1 LPERVGRYE
10 IRERIGQG
18 AMAEVYRAYDPDIG
32 RDLAIKLL
40 RGEFRENVQ
49 YAARFLREAKAAGAL
64 SHPNIVTIYDVGQEG
79 GYPYIAMELLEGEPL
94 DAVLDRYGR
103 LAPDDVLAVGLQLAE
118 ALSYAHG
125 LGVVHR
131 DIKPSNI
138 LLAPDGRG
146 VKILDFGIAR
156 VAEAHVDEAE
166 TLRTQVGQVLG
177 TPRYMSPEQALGQ
190 EIDGRSDLFSTGVV
204 LYELLTGRRAFDGSS
219 AATLALQITQQD
231 PAPIGD
237 FAPDAPRG
245 LQFIIGKLIA
255 KRPDRRFA
263 DGAQAAEAFR
273 REQAAV
279 AAAKGEA
286 RAPRRRLPLQVRLS
300 VLMASLTTVV
310 LLAGTTLVVERQYE
324 AMERMALTSGAAVAA
339 FVASNVALQAADNA
353 SLPPAERDWLPVEA
367 FVKSAVADPN
377 IRRLSVVDADGVVR
391 ASSDPALVGR
401 PHQGVGAEPVL
412 QRQGGATVTLAGAA
426 GASQDLRFVR
436 PVTYAGRDFG
446 LVDVRLSK
454 ADLDAAARL
463 SRMLMLALGLI
474 IVMTVIG
481 ASYAVVR
488 ALARPV
494 QRLKSAL
501 DRAADG
507 DFDFRLSHSRS
518 DEFGDLFDSFNRL
531 TATVEARL
539 EPASAPK
546 PSELDEAVRED
557 RTVMMVKA

>member
-1 LPERVGRYE
+1 MPERVGRYE

-18 AMAEVYRAYDPDIG
+18 AMAEVFRAFDPEIG
-32 RDLAIKLL
+32 RDLAVKVLK
-40 RGEFRENVQ
+40 GEFRENAQ

-64 SHPNIVTIYDVGQEG
+64 SHPNIVTIYDVGQDG

-94 DAVLDRYGR
+94 DAVLERYGR
-103 LAPDDVLAVGLQLAE
+103 LPADDVLSIGLQLVD

-138 LLAPDGRG
+138 VLAPDGRG

-166 TLRTQVGQVLG
+166 TLRTQAGQVLG

-190 EIDGRSDLFSTGVV
+190 EIDGRSDLFSTGTV

-231 PAPIGD
+231 PPPIAD

-245 LQFIIGKLIA
+245 LQFIIGKLMA

-273 REQAAV
+273 REQGAL
-279 AAAKGEA
+279 AAARGEA
-286 RAPRRRLPLQVRLS
+286 RATKRRLPLQVRLS
-300 VLMASLTTVV
+300 VLMAVITGAV
-310 LLAGTTLVVERQYE
+310 LLAGSTLVVQRQYQ
-324 AMERMALTSGAAVAA
+324 AMEQMALTSGTAVAA

-377 IRRLSVVDADGVVR
+377 IKRLSVVDAEGVVR
-391 ASSDPALVGR
+391 ASSDPALLGR

-412 QRQGGATVTLAGAA
+412 QSRDGTTVTLAGLE
-426 GASQDLRFVR
+426 GAQDLRFVR
-436 PVTYAGRDFG
+436 PITYAGRDFG

-454 ADLDAAARL
+454 AELDAAARL
-463 SRMLMLALGLI
+463 SRMLLLALGLI
-474 IVMTVIG
+474 IVGTVIG
-481 ASYAVVR
+481 TSYAVVR
-488 ALARPV
+488 ALAQPV
-494 QRLKSAL
+494 QRLKGAL

-507 DFDFRLSHSRS
+507 DFDFRLSHNRS
-518 DEFGDLFDSFNRL
+518 DEFGELFDAFNRL
-531 TATVEARL
+531 AATLEARL
-539 EPASAPK
+539 EPATQARAA
-546 PSELDEAVRED
+546 ELEAAVAED

>member
-1 LPERVGRYE
+1 MPERVGRYE

-18 AMAEVYRAYDPDIG
+18 AMAEVYRAYDPGIG

-40 RGEFRENVQ
+40 KGEFRENAQ
-49 YAARFLREAKAAGAL
+49 YAGRFLREAKAAGAL
-64 SHPNIVTIYDVGQEG
+64 SHPNIVTIYDVGEEG

-94 DAVLDRYGR
+94 DVVLERYGK
-103 LAPDDVLAVGLQLAE
+103 LAPDDVLAIGLQLTE
-118 ALSYAHG
+118 ALAYAHG

-146 VKILDFGIAR
+146 AKILDFGIAR

-166 TLRTQVGQVLG
+166 TLRTQAGQVLG

-231 PAPIGD
+231 PAPIGEV
-237 FAPDAPRG
+237 APDAPRG
-245 LQFIIGKLIA
+245 LQFIISKLMA

-273 REQAAV
+273 REQAALV
-279 AAAKGEA
+279 AAKAEA
-286 RAPRRRLPLQVRLS
+286 RTPRRRLPLQVRLS
-300 VLMASLTTVV
+300 LLMASVTTAV
-310 LLAGTTLVVERQYE
+310 LLTGASVVVERQYE
-324 AMERMALTSGAAVAA
+324 AMERMALTSGTAVAA

-353 SLPPAERDWLPVEA
+353 SLPAAERDWLPVEA
-367 FVKSAVADPN
+367 FVKSAVGDPN
-377 IRRLSVVDADGVVR
+377 IRRLSVVDAEGVVR

-401 PHQGVGAEPVL
+401 PHQGVGADPVL
-412 QRQGGATVTLAGAA
+412 QKQGEVTVTLAGMT
-426 GASQDLRFVR
+426 GAQDLRFVR
-436 PVTYAGRDFG
+436 PITYAGRSFG
-446 LVDVRLSK
+446 LVDVSLSK

-463 SRMLMLALGLI
+463 SKMLMLALGLI

-488 ALARPV
+488 AIARPI
-494 QRLKSAL
+494 QRLKAAL
-501 DRAADG
+501 DEAADG
-507 DFDFRLSHSRS
+507 NTDFRISHSRS
-518 DEFGDLFDSFNRL
+518 DEFGDLFDAFNRL

-539 EPASAPK
+539 EPGSGAPK
-546 PSELDEAVRED
+546 PSELDQAIRED
-557 RTVMMVKA
+557 RTVVMVKA

>member
-1 LPERVGRYE
+1 MPERVGRYE

-18 AMAEVYRAYDPDIG
+18 AMAEVYRAYDPGIG

-40 RGEFRENVQ
+40 KGEFRENAQ
-49 YAARFLREAKAAGAL
+49 YAGRFLREAKAAGAL
-64 SHPNIVTIYDVGQEG
+64 SHPNIVTIYDVGEEG

-94 DAVLDRYGR
+94 DAVLERYGN
-103 LAPDDVLAVGLQLAE
+103 LSPDDVLAIGLQLTE

-166 TLRTQVGQVLG
+166 TLRTQAGQVLG

-231 PAPIGD
+231 PAPIVD

-245 LQFIIGKLIA
+245 LQFIIGKLMA

-273 REQAAV
+273 REQAALV
-279 AAAKGEA
+279 AAKAEAK
-286 RAPRRRLPLQVRLS
+286 APRRRLPLQVRLS
-300 VLMASLTTVV
+300 VVMASITTAV

-324 AMERMALTSGAAVAA
+324 AMERMALTSGTAVAT
-339 FVASNVALQAADNA
+339 FVANNVALQAADNA
-353 SLPPAERDWLPVEA
+353 SLPAAERDWLPVEA
-367 FVKSAVADPN
+367 FVKSAVGDPN
-377 IRRLSVVDADGVVR
+377 IRRLSVVDAEGVVR
-391 ASSDPALVGR
+391 ASSDPSLIGR
-401 PHQGVGAEPVL
+401 PHQGVGSDAVL
-412 QRQGGATVTLAGAA
+412 QRQGDVTVALSGAEGA
-426 GASQDLRFVR
+426 QDLRFVR
-436 PVTYAGRDFG
+436 PITYAGRSFG
-446 LVDVRLSK
+446 LVDVSLSK
-454 ADLDAAARL
+454 ADLDAAAAL

-474 IVMTVIG
+474 IVATVIG

-488 ALARPV
+488 AIAKPI
-494 QRLKSAL
+494 QRLKGAL
-501 DRAADG
+501 DAAADG
-507 DFDFRLSHSRS
+507 DFDFRLSHRRS
-518 DEFGDLFDSFNRL
+518 DEFGDLFDAFNRL

-539 EPASAPK
+539 EPAAAAK
-546 PSELDEAVRED
+546 PSAIDEAVRED

>member
-1 LPERVGRYE
+1 MPERVGRYE

-18 AMAEVYRAYDPDIG
+18 AMAEVFRAFDPEIG
-32 RDLAIKLL
+32 RDLAVKVLK
-40 RGEFRENVQ
+40 GEFRENAQ

-64 SHPNIVTIYDVGQEG
+64 SHPNIVTIYDVGQDG

-94 DAVLDRYGR
+94 DAVLERYGR
-103 LAPDDVLAVGLQLAE
+103 LPADDVLSIGLQLVD

-138 LLAPDGRG
+138 VLAPDGRG

-166 TLRTQVGQVLG
+166 TLRTQAGQVLG

-190 EIDGRSDLFSTGVV
+190 EIDGRSDLFSTGTV

-231 PAPIGD
+231 PPPIAD

-245 LQFIIGKLIA
+245 LQFIIGKLMA

-273 REQAAV
+273 REQGAL
-279 AAAKGEA
+279 AAARGEA
-286 RAPRRRLPLQVRLS
+286 RATKRRLPLQVRLS
-300 VLMASLTTVV
+300 VLMAVITGAV
-310 LLAGTTLVVERQYE
+310 LLAGSTLVVQRQYH
-324 AMERMALTSGAAVAA
+324 AMEQMALTSGTAVAA

-377 IRRLSVVDADGVVR
+377 IKRLSVVDAEGVVR
-391 ASSDPALVGR
+391 ASSDPALLGR

-412 QRQGGATVTLAGAA
+412 QSRDGTTVTLAGLE
-426 GASQDLRFVR
+426 GAQDLRFVR
-436 PVTYAGRDFG
+436 PITYAGRDFG

-454 ADLDAAARL
+454 AELDAAARL
-463 SRMLMLALGLI
+463 SRMLLLALGLI
-474 IVMTVIG
+474 IVGTVIG
-481 ASYAVVR
+481 TSYAVVR

-494 QRLKSAL
+494 QRLKGAL

-507 DFDFRLSHSRS
+507 DFDFRLSHNRS
-518 DEFGDLFDSFNRL
+518 DEFGELFDSFNRL
-531 TATVEARL
+531 AATLEARL
-539 EPASAPK
+539 EPATQARAA
-546 PSELDEAVRED
+546 ELEAAVAED

>member
-18 AMAEVYRAYDPDIG
+18 AMAEVFRAFDPEIG
-32 RDLAIKLL
+32 RDLAVKVLK
-40 RGEFRENVQ
+40 GEFRENAQ

-64 SHPNIVTIYDVGQEG
+64 SHPNIVTIYDVGQDG

-94 DAVLDRYGR
+94 DAVLERYGR
-103 LAPDDVLAVGLQLAE
+103 LPADDVLSIGLQLVD

-138 LLAPDGRG
+138 VLAPDGRG

-166 TLRTQVGQVLG
+166 TLRTQAGQVLG

-190 EIDGRSDLFSTGVV
+190 EIDGRSDLFSTGTV

-231 PAPIGD
+231 PPPIAD

-245 LQFIIGKLIA
+245 LQFIIGKLMA

-273 REQAAV
+273 REQGAL
-279 AAAKGEA
+279 AAARGEA
-286 RAPRRRLPLQVRLS
+286 RATKRRLPLQVRLS
-300 VLMASLTTVV
+300 MLMAVITGAV
-310 LLAGTTLVVERQYE
+310 LLAGSTLVVQRQYQ
-324 AMERMALTSGAAVAA
+324 AMEQMALTSGTAVAA

-377 IRRLSVVDADGVVR
+377 IKRLSVVDAEGVVR
-391 ASSDPALVGR
+391 ASSDPALLGR
-401 PHQGVGAEPVL
+401 PHQGFGAEPVL
-412 QRQGGATVTLAGAA
+412 QSRDGTTVTLAGAE
-426 GASQDLRFVR
+426 GAQDLRFVR
-436 PVTYAGRDFG
+436 PITYAGRDFG

-463 SRMLMLALGLI
+463 SRMLLLALGLI
-474 IVMTVIG
+474 IVGTVIG
-481 ASYAVVR
+481 TSYAVVR

-494 QRLKSAL
+494 QRLKGAL

-507 DFDFRLSHSRS
+507 DFDFRLSHNRS
-518 DEFGDLFDSFNRL
+518 DEFGELFDSFNRL
-531 TATVEARL
+531 AATVEARL
-539 EPASAPK
+539 EPAAQARAA
-546 PSELDEAVRED
+546 ELEAAVAED

>member
-1 LPERVGRYE
+1 
-10 IRERIGQG
+10 
-18 AMAEVYRAYDPDIG
+18 MAEVFRAFDPEIG
-32 RDLAIKLL
+32 RDLAVKVLK
-40 RGEFRENVQ
+40 GEFRENAQ

-64 SHPNIVTIYDVGQEG
+64 SHPNIVTIYDVGQDG

-94 DAVLDRYGR
+94 DAVLERYGR
-103 LAPDDVLAVGLQLAE
+103 LPADDVLSIGLQLVD

-138 LLAPDGRG
+138 VLAPDGRG

-166 TLRTQVGQVLG
+166 TLRTQAGQVLG

-190 EIDGRSDLFSTGVV
+190 EIDGRSDLFSTGTV

-231 PAPIGD
+231 PPPIAD

-245 LQFIIGKLIA
+245 LQFIIGKLMA

-273 REQAAV
+273 REQGAL
-279 AAAKGEA
+279 AAARGEA
-286 RAPRRRLPLQVRLS
+286 RATKRRLPLQVRLS
-300 VLMASLTTVV
+300 VLMAVITGAV
-310 LLAGTTLVVERQYE
+310 LLAGSTLVVQRQYQ
-324 AMERMALTSGAAVAA
+324 AMEQMALTSGTAVAA

-377 IRRLSVVDADGVVR
+377 IKRLSVVDAEGVVR
-391 ASSDPALVGR
+391 ASSDPALLGR
-401 PHQGVGAEPVL
+401 PHQGFGAEPVL
-412 QRQGGATVTLAGAA
+412 QSRDGTTVTLAGAE
-426 GASQDLRFVR
+426 GAQDLRFVR
-436 PVTYAGRDFG
+436 PITYAGRDFG

-463 SRMLMLALGLI
+463 SRMLLLALGLI
-474 IVMTVIG
+474 IVGTVIG
-481 ASYAVVR
+481 TSYAVVR

-494 QRLKSAL
+494 QRLKGAL

-507 DFDFRLSHSRS
+507 DFDFRLSHNRS
-518 DEFGDLFDSFNRL
+518 DEFGELFDSFNRL
-531 TATVEARL
+531 AATVEARL
-539 EPASAPK
+539 EPAAQARAA
-546 PSELDEAVRED
+546 ELEAAVAED

>member
-1 LPERVGRYE
+1 MPERVGRYE

-18 AMAEVYRAYDPDIG
+18 AMAEVFRAFDPEIG
-32 RDLAIKLL
+32 RDLAVKVLK
-40 RGEFRENVQ
+40 GEFRENAQ

-64 SHPNIVTIYDVGQEG
+64 SHPNIVTIYDVGQDG

-94 DAVLDRYGR
+94 DAVLERYGR
-103 LAPDDVLAVGLQLAE
+103 LPADDVLSIGLQLVD

-138 LLAPDGRG
+138 VLAPDGRG

-166 TLRTQVGQVLG
+166 TLRTQAGQVLG

-190 EIDGRSDLFSTGVV
+190 EIDGRSDLFSTGTV

-231 PAPIGD
+231 PPPIAD

-245 LQFIIGKLIA
+245 LQFIIGKLMA

-273 REQAAV
+273 REQGAL
-279 AAAKGEA
+279 AAARGEA
-286 RAPRRRLPLQVRLS
+286 RATKRRLPLQVRLS
-300 VLMASLTTVV
+300 VLMAVITGAV
-310 LLAGTTLVVERQYE
+310 LLAGSTLVVQRQYQ
-324 AMERMALTSGAAVAA
+324 AMEQMALTSGTAVAA

-377 IRRLSVVDADGVVR
+377 IKRLSVVDAEGVVR
-391 ASSDPALVGR
+391 ASSDPALLGR

-412 QRQGGATVTLAGAA
+412 QSRDGTTVTLAGLE
-426 GASQDLRFVR
+426 GAQDLRFVR
-436 PVTYAGRDFG
+436 PITYAGRDFG

-454 ADLDAAARL
+454 AELDAAARL
-463 SRMLMLALGLI
+463 SRMLLLALGLI
-474 IVMTVIG
+474 IVGTVIG
-481 ASYAVVR
+481 TSYAVVR

-494 QRLKSAL
+494 QRLKGAL

-507 DFDFRLSHSRS
+507 DFDFRLSHNRS
-518 DEFGDLFDSFNRL
+518 DEFGELFDSFNRL
-531 TATVEARL
+531 AATLEARL
-539 EPASAPK
+539 EPATQARAA
-546 PSELDEAVRED
+546 ELEAAVAED

>member
-1 LPERVGRYE
+1 MPERVGRYE

-18 AMAEVYRAYDPDIG
+18 AMAEVFRAFDPEIG
-32 RDLAIKLL
+32 RDLAVKVLK
-40 RGEFRENVQ
+40 GEFRENAQ

-64 SHPNIVTIYDVGQEG
+64 SHPNIVTIYDVGQDG

-94 DAVLDRYGR
+94 DAVLERYGR
-103 LAPDDVLAVGLQLAE
+103 LPADDVLSIGLQLVD

-138 LLAPDGRG
+138 VLAPDGRG

-156 VAEAHVDEAE
+156 VAETHVDEAE
-166 TLRTQVGQVLG
+166 TLRTQAGQVLG

-190 EIDGRSDLFSTGVV
+190 EIDGRSDLFSTGTV

-231 PAPIGD
+231 PPPIAD

-245 LQFIIGKLIA
+245 LQFIIGKLMA

-273 REQAAV
+273 REQGAL
-279 AAAKGEA
+279 AAARGEA
-286 RAPRRRLPLQVRLS
+286 RATKRRLPLQVRLS
-300 VLMASLTTVV
+300 VLMAVITGAV
-310 LLAGTTLVVERQYE
+310 LLAGSTLVVQRQYQ
-324 AMERMALTSGAAVAA
+324 AMEQMALTSGTAVAA

-377 IRRLSVVDADGVVR
+377 IKRLSVVDAEGVVR
-391 ASSDPALVGR
+391 ASSDPALLGR

-412 QRQGGATVTLAGAA
+412 QSRDGTTVTLAGLE
-426 GASQDLRFVR
+426 GAQDLRFVR
-436 PVTYAGRDFG
+436 PITYAGRDFG

-454 ADLDAAARL
+454 AELDAAARL
-463 SRMLMLALGLI
+463 SRMLLLALGLI
-474 IVMTVIG
+474 IVGTVIG
-481 ASYAVVR
+481 TSYAVVR
-488 ALARPV
+488 ALAQPV
-494 QRLKSAL
+494 QRLKGAL

-507 DFDFRLSHSRS
+507 DFDFRLSHNRS
-518 DEFGDLFDSFNRL
+518 DEFGELFDSFNRL
-531 TATVEARL
+531 AATLEARL
-539 EPASAPK
+539 EPATQARAA
-546 PSELDEAVRED
+546 ELEAAVAED

>member
-18 AMAEVYRAYDPDIG
+18 AMAEVFRAFDPEIG
-32 RDLAIKLL
+32 RDLAVKVLK
-40 RGEFRENVQ
+40 GEFRENAQ

-64 SHPNIVTIYDVGQEG
+64 SHPNIVTIYDVGQDG

-94 DAVLDRYGR
+94 DAVLERYGR
-103 LAPDDVLAVGLQLAE
+103 LPADDVLSIGLQLVD

-138 LLAPDGRG
+138 VLAPDGRG

-166 TLRTQVGQVLG
+166 TLRTQAGQVLG

-190 EIDGRSDLFSTGVV
+190 EIDGRSDLFSTGTV

-231 PAPIGD
+231 PPPIAD

-245 LQFIIGKLIA
+245 LQFIIGKLMA

-273 REQAAV
+273 REQGAL
-279 AAAKGEA
+279 AAARGEA
-286 RAPRRRLPLQVRLS
+286 RATKRRLPLQVRLS
-300 VLMASLTTVV
+300 VLMAVITGAV
-310 LLAGTTLVVERQYE
+310 LLAGSTLVVQRQYQ
-324 AMERMALTSGAAVAA
+324 AMEQMALTSGTAVAA

-377 IRRLSVVDADGVVR
+377 IKRLSVVDAEGVVR
-391 ASSDPALVGR
+391 ASSDPALLGR

-412 QRQGGATVTLAGAA
+412 QSRDGTTVTLAGLE
-426 GASQDLRFVR
+426 GAQDLRFVR
-436 PVTYAGRDFG
+436 PITYAGRDFG

-454 ADLDAAARL
+454 AELDAAARL
-463 SRMLMLALGLI
+463 SRMLLLALGLI
-474 IVMTVIG
+474 IVGTVIG
-481 ASYAVVR
+481 TSYAVVR
-488 ALARPV
+488 ALAQPV
-494 QRLKSAL
+494 QRLKGAL

-507 DFDFRLSHSRS
+507 DFDFRLSHNRS
-518 DEFGDLFDSFNRL
+518 DEFGELFDSFNRL
-531 TATVEARL
+531 AATLEARL
-539 EPASAPK
+539 EPATQARAA
-546 PSELDEAVRED
+546 ELEAAVAED

>member
-1 LPERVGRYE
+1 
-10 IRERIGQG
+10 
-18 AMAEVYRAYDPDIG
+18 MAEVFRAYDPEIG

-64 SHPNIVTIYDVGQEG
+64 SHPSIVTIYDVGQEG

-94 DAVLDRYGR
+94 DAVLERYGR
-103 LAPDDVLAVGLQLAE
+103 LPPDDVLAVGLQLAE
-118 ALSYAHG
+118 ALAYAHG

-138 LLAPDGRG
+138 MLAPDGRG

-156 VAEAHVDEAE
+156 VAEAHVEEAE
-166 TLRTQVGQVLG
+166 TLRTQAGQVLG

-190 EIDGRSDLFSTGVV
+190 EIDGRSDLFSSGVV

-245 LQFIIGKLIA
+245 LQFIIGKLMA
-255 KRPDRRFA
+255 KRPDRRFV

-273 REQAAV
+273 REQAA
-279 AAAKGEA
+279 AAAARAEA
-286 RAPRRRLPLQVRLS
+286 RSPRRRLPLQVRLS
-300 VLMASLTTVV
+300 VLMASVTTAV
-310 LLAGTTLVVERQYE
+310 LLTGAAVVVERQYQ
-324 AMERMALTSGAAVAA
+324 AMERMALTSGTAVAA

-353 SLPPAERDWLPVEA
+353 SLPAAERDWLPVEA

-377 IRRLSVVDADGVVR
+377 IRRLSVVDAEGVVR
-391 ASSDPALVGR
+391 ASSEASLVGR

-412 QRQGGATVTLAGAA
+412 QRQGGVMVTLAGAA

-436 PVTYAGRDFG
+436 PITYAGREFG

-463 SRMLMLALGLI
+463 SQMLMLALGLI

-488 ALARPV
+488 ALARPI
-494 QRLKSAL
+494 QRLKGAL
-501 DRAADG
+501 DQAADG

-518 DEFGDLFDSFNRL
+518 DEFGDLFDAFNRL
-531 TATVEARL
+531 AATLEARL
-539 EPASAPK
+539 EPATPAPK
-546 PSELDEAVRED
+546 AALDAAIAED

>member
-1 LPERVGRYE
+1 MPERVGRYE

-18 AMAEVYRAYDPDIG
+18 AMAEVFRAFDPEIG
-32 RDLAIKLL
+32 RDLAVKVLK
-40 RGEFRENVQ
+40 GEFRENAQ

-64 SHPNIVTIYDVGQEG
+64 SHPNIVTIYDVGQDG

-94 DAVLDRYGR
+94 DAVLERYGR
-103 LAPDDVLAVGLQLAE
+103 LPADDVLSIGLQLVD

-138 LLAPDGRG
+138 VLAPDGRG

-166 TLRTQVGQVLG
+166 TLRTQAGQVLG

-190 EIDGRSDLFSTGVV
+190 EIDGRSDLFSTGTV

-231 PAPIGD
+231 PPPIAD

-245 LQFIIGKLIA
+245 LQFIIGKLMA

-273 REQAAV
+273 REQGAL
-279 AAAKGEA
+279 AAARGEA
-286 RAPRRRLPLQVRLS
+286 RATKRRLPLQVRLS
-300 VLMASLTTVV
+300 VLMAVITGAV
-310 LLAGTTLVVERQYE
+310 LLAGSTLVVQRQYQ
-324 AMERMALTSGAAVAA
+324 AMEQMALTSGTAVAA

-377 IRRLSVVDADGVVR
+377 IKRLSVVDAEGVVR
-391 ASSDPALVGR
+391 ASSDPALLGR
-401 PHQGVGAEPVL
+401 PHQGFGAEPVL
-412 QRQGGATVTLAGAA
+412 QSRDGTTVTLAGAE
-426 GASQDLRFVR
+426 GAQDLRFVR
-436 PVTYAGRDFG
+436 PITYAGRDFG

-463 SRMLMLALGLI
+463 SRMLLLALGLI
-474 IVMTVIG
+474 IVGTVIG
-481 ASYAVVR
+481 TSYAVVR

-494 QRLKSAL
+494 QRLKGAL

-507 DFDFRLSHSRS
+507 DFDFRLSHNRS
-518 DEFGDLFDSFNRL
+518 DEFGELFDSFNRL
-531 TATVEARL
+531 AATVEARL
-539 EPASAPK
+539 EPAAQARAA
-546 PSELDEAVRED
+546 ELEAAVAED

>member
-1 LPERVGRYE
+1 MPERVGRYE

-18 AMAEVYRAYDPDIG
+18 AMAEVFRAFDPEIG
-32 RDLAIKLL
+32 RDLAVKVLK
-40 RGEFRENVQ
+40 GEFRENAQ

-64 SHPNIVTIYDVGQEG
+64 SHPNIVTIYDVGQDG

-94 DAVLDRYGR
+94 DAVLERYGR
-103 LAPDDVLAVGLQLAE
+103 LPADDVLSIGLQLVD

-138 LLAPDGRG
+138 VLAPDGRG

-166 TLRTQVGQVLG
+166 TLRTQAGQVLG

-190 EIDGRSDLFSTGVV
+190 EIDGRSDLFSTGTV

-231 PAPIGD
+231 PPPIAD

-245 LQFIIGKLIA
+245 LQFIIGKLMA

-273 REQAAV
+273 REQGAL
-279 AAAKGEA
+279 AAARGEA
-286 RAPRRRLPLQVRLS
+286 RATKRRLPLQVRLS
-300 VLMASLTTVV
+300 VLMAVITGAV
-310 LLAGTTLVVERQYE
+310 LLAGSTLVVQRQYQ
-324 AMERMALTSGAAVAA
+324 AMEQMALTSGTAVAA

-377 IRRLSVVDADGVVR
+377 IKRLSVVDAEGVVR
-391 ASSDPALVGR
+391 ASSDPALLGR

-412 QRQGGATVTLAGAA
+412 QSRDGTTVTLAGAE
-426 GASQDLRFVR
+426 GAQDLRFVR
-436 PVTYAGRDFG
+436 PITYAGRDFG

-463 SRMLMLALGLI
+463 SRMLLLALGLI
-474 IVMTVIG
+474 IVGTVIG
-481 ASYAVVR
+481 TSYAVVR

-494 QRLKSAL
+494 QRLKGAL

-507 DFDFRLSHSRS
+507 DFDFRLSHNRS
-518 DEFGDLFDSFNRL
+518 DEFGELFDSFNRL
-531 TATVEARL
+531 AATVEARL
-539 EPASAPK
+539 EPAAQARAA
-546 PSELDEAVRED
+546 ELEAAVAED

>member
-1 LPERVGRYE
+1 MPERVGRYE

-18 AMAEVYRAYDPDIG
+18 AMAEVFRAFDPEIG
-32 RDLAIKLL
+32 RDLAVKVLK
-40 RGEFRENVQ
+40 GEFRENAQ

-64 SHPNIVTIYDVGQEG
+64 SHPNIVTIYDVGQDG

-94 DAVLDRYGR
+94 DAVLERYGR
-103 LAPDDVLAVGLQLAE
+103 LPADDVLSIGLQLVD

-138 LLAPDGRG
+138 VLAPDGRG

-166 TLRTQVGQVLG
+166 TLRTQAGQVLG

-190 EIDGRSDLFSTGVV
+190 EIDGRSDLFSTGTV

-231 PAPIGD
+231 PPPIAD

-245 LQFIIGKLIA
+245 LQFIIGKLMA

-273 REQAAV
+273 REQGAL
-279 AAAKGEA
+279 AAARGEA
-286 RAPRRRLPLQVRLS
+286 RATKRRLPLQVRLS
-300 VLMASLTTVV
+300 VLMAVITGAV
-310 LLAGTTLVVERQYE
+310 LLAGSTLVVQRQYQ
-324 AMERMALTSGAAVAA
+324 AMEQMALTSGTAVAA

-377 IRRLSVVDADGVVR
+377 IKRLSVVDAEGVVR
-391 ASSDPALVGR
+391 ASSDPALLGR

-412 QRQGGATVTLAGAA
+412 QSRDGTTVTLAGLE
-426 GASQDLRFVR
+426 GAQDLRFVR
-436 PVTYAGRDFG
+436 PITYAGRDFG

-454 ADLDAAARL
+454 AELDAAARL
-463 SRMLMLALGLI
+463 SRMLLLALGLI
-474 IVMTVIG
+474 IVGTVIG
-481 ASYAVVR
+481 TSYAVVR
-488 ALARPV
+488 ALAQPV
-494 QRLKSAL
+494 QRLKGAL

-507 DFDFRLSHSRS
+507 DFDFRLSHNRS
-518 DEFGDLFDSFNRL
+518 DEFGELFDSFNRL
-531 TATVEARL
+531 AATLEARL
-539 EPASAPK
+539 EPATQARAA
-546 PSELDEAVRED
+546 ELEAAVAED

>member
-1 LPERVGRYE
+1 
-10 IRERIGQG
+10 
-18 AMAEVYRAYDPDIG
+18 MAEVFRAFDPEIG
-32 RDLAIKLL
+32 RDLAVKVLK
-40 RGEFRENVQ
+40 GEFRENAQ

-64 SHPNIVTIYDVGQEG
+64 SHPNIVTIYDVGQDG

-94 DAVLDRYGR
+94 DAVLERYGR
-103 LAPDDVLAVGLQLAE
+103 LPADDVLSIGLQLVD

-138 LLAPDGRG
+138 VLAPDGRG

-166 TLRTQVGQVLG
+166 TLRTQAGQVLG

-190 EIDGRSDLFSTGVV
+190 EIDGRSDLFSTGTV

-231 PAPIGD
+231 PPPIAD

-245 LQFIIGKLIA
+245 LQFIIGKLMA

-273 REQAAV
+273 REQGAL
-279 AAAKGEA
+279 AAARGEA
-286 RAPRRRLPLQVRLS
+286 RATKRRLPLQVRLS
-300 VLMASLTTVV
+300 VLMAVITGAV
-310 LLAGTTLVVERQYE
+310 LLAGSTLVVQRQYQ
-324 AMERMALTSGAAVAA
+324 AMEQMALTSGTAVAA

-377 IRRLSVVDADGVVR
+377 IKRLSVVDAEGVVR
-391 ASSDPALVGR
+391 ASSDPALLGR

-412 QRQGGATVTLAGAA
+412 QSRDGTTVTLAGAE
-426 GASQDLRFVR
+426 GAQDLRFVR
-436 PVTYAGRDFG
+436 PITYAGRDFG

-463 SRMLMLALGLI
+463 SRMLLLALGLI
-474 IVMTVIG
+474 IVGTVIG
-481 ASYAVVR
+481 TSYAVVR

-494 QRLKSAL
+494 QRLKGAL

-507 DFDFRLSHSRS
+507 DFDFRLSHNRS
-518 DEFGDLFDSFNRL
+518 DEFGELFDSFNRL
-531 TATVEARL
+531 AATVEARL
-539 EPASAPK
+539 EPAAQARAA
-546 PSELDEAVRED
+546 ELEAAVAED

>member
-18 AMAEVYRAYDPDIG
+18 AMAEVFRAFDPEIG
-32 RDLAIKLL
+32 RDLAVKVLK
-40 RGEFRENVQ
+40 GEFRENAQ

-64 SHPNIVTIYDVGQEG
+64 SHPNIVTIYDVGQDG

-94 DAVLDRYGR
+94 DAVLERYGR
-103 LAPDDVLAVGLQLAE
+103 LPADDVLSIGLQLVD

-138 LLAPDGRG
+138 VLAPDGRG

-166 TLRTQVGQVLG
+166 TLRTQAGQVLG

-190 EIDGRSDLFSTGVV
+190 EIDGRSDLFSTGTV

-231 PAPIGD
+231 PPPIAD

-245 LQFIIGKLIA
+245 LQFIIGKLMA

-273 REQAAV
+273 REQGAL
-279 AAAKGEA
+279 AAARGEA
-286 RAPRRRLPLQVRLS
+286 RATKRRLPLQVRLS
-300 VLMASLTTVV
+300 VLMAVITGAV
-310 LLAGTTLVVERQYE
+310 LLAGSTLVVQRQYQ
-324 AMERMALTSGAAVAA
+324 AMEQMALTSGTAVAA

-377 IRRLSVVDADGVVR
+377 IKRLSVVDAEGVVR
-391 ASSDPALVGR
+391 ASSDPALLGR
-401 PHQGVGAEPVL
+401 PHQGFGAEPVL
-412 QRQGGATVTLAGAA
+412 QSRDGTTVTLAGAE
-426 GASQDLRFVR
+426 GAQDLRFVR
-436 PVTYAGRDFG
+436 PITYAGRDFG

-463 SRMLMLALGLI
+463 SRMLLLALGLI
-474 IVMTVIG
+474 IVGTVIG
-481 ASYAVVR
+481 TSYAVVR

-494 QRLKSAL
+494 QRLKGAL

-507 DFDFRLSHSRS
+507 DFDFRLSHNRS
-518 DEFGDLFDSFNRL
+518 DEFGELFDSFNRL
-531 TATVEARL
+531 AATVEARL
-539 EPASAPK
+539 EPAAQARAA
-546 PSELDEAVRED
+546 ELEAAVAED

>member
-1 LPERVGRYE
+1 MPERVGRYE

-18 AMAEVYRAYDPDIG
+18 AMAEVFRAFDPEIG
-32 RDLAIKLL
+32 RDLAVKVLK
-40 RGEFRENVQ
+40 GEFRENAQ

-64 SHPNIVTIYDVGQEG
+64 SHPNIVTIYDVGQDG

-94 DAVLDRYGR
+94 DAVLERYGR
-103 LAPDDVLAVGLQLAE
+103 LPADDVLSIGLQLVD

-138 LLAPDGRG
+138 VLAPDGRG

-166 TLRTQVGQVLG
+166 TLRTQAGQVLG

-190 EIDGRSDLFSTGVV
+190 EIDGRSDLFSTGTV

-231 PAPIGD
+231 PPPIAD

-245 LQFIIGKLIA
+245 LQFIIGKLMA

-273 REQAAV
+273 REQGAL
-279 AAAKGEA
+279 AAARGEA
-286 RAPRRRLPLQVRLS
+286 RATKRRLPLQVRLS
-300 VLMASLTTVV
+300 MLMAVITGAV
-310 LLAGTTLVVERQYE
+310 LLAGSTLVVQRQYQ
-324 AMERMALTSGAAVAA
+324 AMEQMALTSGTAVAA

-377 IRRLSVVDADGVVR
+377 IKRLSVVDAEGVVR
-391 ASSDPALVGR
+391 ASSDPALLGR
-401 PHQGVGAEPVL
+401 PHQGFGAEPVL
-412 QRQGGATVTLAGAA
+412 QSRDGTTVTLAGAE
-426 GASQDLRFVR
+426 GAQDLRFVR
-436 PVTYAGRDFG
+436 PITYAGRDFG

-463 SRMLMLALGLI
+463 SRMLLLALGLI
-474 IVMTVIG
+474 IVGTVIG
-481 ASYAVVR
+481 TSYAVVR

-494 QRLKSAL
+494 QRLKGAL

-507 DFDFRLSHSRS
+507 DFDFRLSHNRS
-518 DEFGDLFDSFNRL
+518 DEFGELFDSFNRL
-531 TATVEARL
+531 AATVEARL
-539 EPASAPK
+539 EPAAQARAA
-546 PSELDEAVRED
+546 ELEAAVAED

>member
-1 LPERVGRYE
+1 MAQSRGGAARAGESQTLPERVGRYE

-474 IVMTVIG
+474 IVMT
-481 ASYAVVR
+481 
-488 ALARPV
+488 
-494 QRLKSAL
+494 
-501 DRAADG
+501 
-507 DFDFRLSHSRS
+507 
-518 DEFGDLFDSFNRL
+518 
-531 TATVEARL
+531 
-539 EPASAPK
+539 
-546 PSELDEAVRED
+546 
-557 RTVMMVKA
+557 